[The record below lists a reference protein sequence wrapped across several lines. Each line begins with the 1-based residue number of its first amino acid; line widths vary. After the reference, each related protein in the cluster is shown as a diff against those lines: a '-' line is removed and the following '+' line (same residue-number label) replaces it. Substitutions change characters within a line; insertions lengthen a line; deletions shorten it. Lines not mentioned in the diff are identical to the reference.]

1 MIDYINSHLSGF
13 WVATGFLLLVIEA
26 LVFGFSTIVFLFA
39 GIGAL
44 VTGLLMMAGLL
55 PETWVA
61 GIASF
66 GIATGVSS
74 ALLWKPFRRLQD
86 SRGEELR
93 PHSDF
98 EGLEFR
104 IEQTLTRGQAGSH
117 RYSGID
123 WALEI
128 DDSCEIDE
136 IPAGSKVRVVAVEVG
151 RFRVC
156 PAG

>member
-1 MIDYINSHLSGF
+1 MIDYINSNLSGF
-13 WVATGFLLLVIEA
+13 WIAVGFLLLVLEA

-44 VTGLLMMAGLL
+44 VAGLLMMAGIL
-55 PETWVA
+55 PQTWVA
-61 GIASF
+61 GISTF
-66 GIATGVSS
+66 GIATGVAS
-74 ALLWKPFRRLQD
+74 ALLWKPFRALQD
-86 SRGEELR
+86 RGDQDTR

-104 IEQTLTRGQAGSH
+104 IEQGLRTGQPGSY
-117 RYSGID
+117 RYSGIE
-123 WALEI
+123 WKLEI
-128 DDSCEIDE
+128 DDDCGIDE

-156 PAG
+156 PAD

>member
-1 MIDYINSHLSGF
+1 MIEYIDSHLPGF
-13 WVATGFLLLVIEA
+13 WIATGFLLLVLEA
-26 LVFGFSTIVFLFA
+26 LIFGFSTIVFLFA

-61 GIASF
+61 GIAGF
-66 GIATGVSS
+66 GICTGLAS
-74 ALLWKPFRRLQD
+74 ALLWKPFRALQD
-86 SRGEELR
+86 RSDASART
-93 PHSDF
+93 HSDF

-104 IEQTLTRGQAGSH
+104 IEQALEPGRPGRY
-117 RYSGID
+117 RYSGIE
-123 WALEI
+123 WKLEI
-128 DDSCEIDE
+128 DDSCGVVS

-156 PAG
+156 PAA

>member
-1 MIDYINSHLSGF
+1 MIEYINTHQPGF
-13 WVATGFLLLVIEA
+13 WIAVGFTLLGLEA

-44 VTGLLMMAGLL
+44 VTGLLMMAGVL

-61 GIASF
+61 GIAAF
-66 GIATGVSS
+66 GIATGLSS
-74 ALLWKPFRRLQD
+74 ALLWKPFKRLQD
-86 SRGEELR
+86 TAADDAR

-104 IEQTLTRGQAGSH
+104 LDQGISLRQPGRY
-117 RYSGID
+117 RYSGIE
-123 WALEI
+123 WKLEI
-128 DDSCEIDE
+128 DDACGVEE
-136 IPAGSKVRVVAVEVG
+136 IPAGSKVKVVSVSVG